1 MNNKNII
8 LFSNVNIIISIIA
21 FFNQI
26 YVLIADNL
34 DCQKTIFILLFS
46 ALTILTIIGQR
57 RYFTPSF
64 LLSSFFIIVTLRLS
78 SLSNISICIWLY
90 IFTLA
95 IQFLIFIIYCNQD
108 LKLFKDKVKAKEKLM
123 LFQLI
128 FIRIYIGY
136 DLIPHF
142 CEKLFAGDAI
152 RNIDV
157 SAFTTLGVPNPLF
170 FVYMAGIIEFL
181 GSLAVSCGFLI
192 RFSSFGLVLYLLIA
206 TFLGHHFS
214 LGFIWAGRGGGW
226 EFPIL
231 WSVIILS
238 FGFIKPTLFTI
249 DEFILKNFR
258 LAKTLRGIMEY

>member
-1 MNNKNII
+1 MNNKKIL

-34 DCQKTIFILLFS
+34 NFQKIIFILLFS

-64 LLSSFFIIVTLRLS
+64 LLSSFFIIITLRLS
-78 SLSNISICIWLY
+78 NLSNLSICVWLY
-90 IFTLA
+90 LFILLT
-95 IQFLIFIIYCNQD
+95 QFLIFIIYCYQD
-108 LKLFKDKVKAKEKLM
+108 LKLFRDKVRAKEKLM

-170 FVYMAGIIEFL
+170 FVYMAGMVEFL

-258 LAKTLRGIMEY
+258 LPKTLRSIMEY